1 MIRVTHSEGDKGR
14 FTKLVGLEE
23 NESQWQVER
32 GNNFQTLLL
41 LGKDTSKKDK
51 II

>member
-23 NESQWQVER
+23 NESH
-32 GNNFQTLLL
+32 
-41 LGKDTSKKDK
+41 GKLREVMTFKLFYN
-51 II
+51 